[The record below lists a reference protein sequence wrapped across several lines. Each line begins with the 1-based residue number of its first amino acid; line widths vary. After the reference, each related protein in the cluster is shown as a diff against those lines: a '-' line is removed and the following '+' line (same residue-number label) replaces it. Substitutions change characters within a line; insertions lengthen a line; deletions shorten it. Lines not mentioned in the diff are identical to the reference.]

1 MPAAGQTTVDF
12 NQKYFDHILKSA
24 GIVNLTKKKAEQA
37 AKIARSTAPVDTGSY
52 RDQIEVERAEFRY
65 RTGFHVVGHDPKSL
79 LIEAKTG
86 NLARA
91 LKKVRS

>member
-12 NQKYFDHILKSA
+12 NQKYFDQILKSA
-24 GIVNLTKKKAEQA
+24 GIVNLVEKKAEQA

-65 RTGFHVVGHDPKSL
+65 RTGFHIVGHDPKSL